1 MKYIT
6 KISLTIN
13 FKIVVLS
20 FVVEAIDDFAGLL
33 TAEKRNL
40 YDQEKFQLLTKDY
53 TPSEEF
59 VFPKTK
65 IYGMASVQSFQRR
78 GPLSSMSCV
87 STKLQ
92 CCEHWDACEFCH
104 DKI

>member
-1 MKYIT
+1 MIYIT

-40 YDQEKFQLLTKDY
+40 IRPRKVSAIDQGLYAIRKIC
-53 TPSEEF
+53 
-59 VFPKTK
+59 FPE
-65 IYGMASVQSFQRR
+65 G
-78 GPLSSMSCV
+78 
-87 STKLQ
+87 
-92 CCEHWDACEFCH
+92 
-104 DKI
+104 

>member
-1 MKYIT
+1 MRYIT

-40 YDQEKFQLLTKDY
+40 IRPRKVSAIDQGLYAIRKIC
-53 TPSEEF
+53 
-59 VFPKTK
+59 FP
-65 IYGMASVQSFQRR
+65 
-78 GPLSSMSCV
+78 
-87 STKLQ
+87 
-92 CCEHWDACEFCH
+92 ED
-104 DKI
+104 

>member
-1 MKYIT
+1 MRYIT

-40 YDQEKFQLLTKDY
+40 IRPRKVSAIDQGLYAIRKIC
-53 TPSEEF
+53 
-59 VFPKTK
+59 FPN
-65 IYGMASVQSFQRR
+65 
-78 GPLSSMSCV
+78 
-87 STKLQ
+87 
-92 CCEHWDACEFCH
+92 D
-104 DKI
+104 

>member
-1 MKYIT
+1 MIYIT

-40 YDQEKFQLLTKDY
+40 IRPRKVSAIDQGLYAIRKIC
-53 TPSEEF
+53 
-59 VFPKTK
+59 FPK
-65 IYGMASVQSFQRR
+65 
-78 GPLSSMSCV
+78 
-87 STKLQ
+87 
-92 CCEHWDACEFCH
+92 D
-104 DKI
+104 

>member
-1 MKYIT
+1 MRYIT

-40 YDQEKFQLLTKDY
+40 IRPRKVSAIDQGL
-53 TPSEEF
+53 
-59 VFPKTK
+59 
-65 IYGMASVQSFQRR
+65 
-78 GPLSSMSCV
+78 
-87 STKLQ
+87 
-92 CCEHWDACEFCH
+92 
-104 DKI
+104 

>member
-40 YDQEKFQLLTKDY
+40 
-53 TPSEEF
+53 
-59 VFPKTK
+59 
-65 IYGMASVQSFQRR
+65 
-78 GPLSSMSCV
+78 
-87 STKLQ
+87 
-92 CCEHWDACEFCH
+92 
-104 DKI
+104 